1 MKFDI
6 VFKISKAHFEV
17 KGYMTHEP
25 MSVSEEEAKDG
36 FNSLQAS
43 IGGGKLNY
51 FVIYSRDTTPI
62 IPDKAFACVNV
73 SEILI
78 SQDLYK
84 DAAVHMQLLEVPD
97 GK

>member
-6 VFKISKAHFEV
+6 VFHIAKAHFEV
-17 KGYMTHEP
+17 RGYMTSEP
-25 MSVSEEEAKDG
+25 MDTTEEEAKDG

-43 IGGGKLNY
+43 IGGGKLTY
-51 FVIYSRDTTPI
+51 FVVYSRDTTPI
-62 IPDKAFACVNV
+62 VPGEAFASVKV

-78 SQDLYK
+78 PLDLYK